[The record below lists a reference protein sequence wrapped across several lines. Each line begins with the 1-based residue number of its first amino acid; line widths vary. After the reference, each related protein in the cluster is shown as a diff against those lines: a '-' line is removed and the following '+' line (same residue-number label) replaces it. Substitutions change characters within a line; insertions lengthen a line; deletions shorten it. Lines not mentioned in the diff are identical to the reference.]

1 MERDQ
6 LNHLSVE
13 GFTSIKH
20 LDLDLGGVNVVIGPN
35 GSGKSNFLKVF
46 DLLSHIAREKLQ
58 LFVQQSGRASS
69 LLYYGPKVTRRIQV
83 ELSFDDASYA
93 FRLVATDDDR
103 LVFEWES
110 PTSPFGGERSSTGGH
125 EESNLVTGRETHHDD
140 SLAPVHSILPSWQV
154 YHFADSGSG
163 APPTQTGDLHDNE
176 RLQTNAGNLAAVLYL
191 IQQKHEERYRL
202 IRKTVQRAFP
212 QFEDFAL
219 RPDPHNE
226 KKIRLEWREQ
236 GSSRRFQPH
245 QLSDGTL
252 RFACL
257 ATLFLQPDPPATILV
272 DEPELGLHP
281 RALNV
286 LGGMIR
292 STAAR
297 RQVLLTTQ
305 SVTLLNQFAPED
317 IVVVER
323 KRDTEHASTGEVRSA
338 STFRRLADQ
347 DDLDSWLDE
356 YTVGDLWEMN
366 VIGGRP

>member
-1 MERDQ
+1 MTNEQ
-6 LNHLSVE
+6 LDHLKIE
-13 GFTSIKH
+13 GFTSIKN
-20 LDLDLGGVNVVIGPN
+20 LALELGDVNVVIGPN
-35 GSGKSNFLKVF
+35 GSGKSNFLQVF
-46 DLLSHIAREKLQ
+46 DLLHHVARQKLQ

-69 LLYYGPKVTRRIQV
+69 LLYYGPKVTDRIQV
-83 ELSFDDASYA
+83 ELSFGAVSYA
-93 FRLVATDDDR
+93 FCLVPTDDDR
-103 LVFEWES
+103 LVFKWES
-110 PTSPFGGERSSTGGH
+110 RDSQNSGRHRIGGQ
-125 EESNLVTGRETHHDD
+125 EESNLASVQIHHPDEPSVQ
-140 SLAPVHSILPSWQV
+140 SLLSSWQV
-154 YHFADSGSG
+154 HHFSDSGSA

-176 RLQTNAGNLAAVLYL
+176 RLQTDAGNLAAVLYL
-191 IQQKHEERYRL
+191 IQQKHKERYRL

-226 KKIRLEWREQ
+226 RKIRLEWREK

-257 ATLFLQPDPPATILV
+257 ATLFFQPNPPATILV

-281 RALNV
+281 RALSV

-305 SVTLLNQFAPED
+305 SVTLLNQFAPD
-317 IVVVER
+317 DVIVVER
-323 KRDTEHASTGEVRSA
+323 ERDSEHASTGEVRSK
-338 STFRRLADQ
+338 STFRRLTDQ
-347 DDLDSWLDE
+347 NDLESWLDE

>member
-1 MERDQ
+1 
-6 LNHLSVE
+6 
-13 GFTSIKH
+13 
-20 LDLDLGGVNVVIGPN
+20 
-35 GSGKSNFLKVF
+35 
-46 DLLSHIAREKLQ
+46 
-58 LFVQQSGRASS
+58 LF
-69 LLYYGPKVTRRIQV
+69 
-83 ELSFDDASYA
+83 
-93 FRLVATDDDR
+93 
-103 LVFEWES
+103 
-110 PTSPFGGERSSTGGH
+110 
-125 EESNLVTGRETHHDD
+125 
-140 SLAPVHSILPSWQV
+140 
-154 YHFADSGSG
+154 
-163 APPTQTGDLHDNE
+163 
-176 RLQTNAGNLAAVLYL
+176 L
-191 IQQKHEERYRL
+191 IQQRHRERYRL
-202 IRKTVQRAFP
+202 IRKTIQRAFP

-226 KKIRLEWREQ
+226 EKIRLEWREQ
-236 GSSRRFQPH
+236 GNSRRFQPH

-281 RALNV
+281 RALSV

-317 IVVVER
+317 VIVVER
-323 KRDTEHASTGEVRSA
+323 ERDTEHASPGEVRTA

-347 DDLDSWLDE
+347 EDLESWLDE